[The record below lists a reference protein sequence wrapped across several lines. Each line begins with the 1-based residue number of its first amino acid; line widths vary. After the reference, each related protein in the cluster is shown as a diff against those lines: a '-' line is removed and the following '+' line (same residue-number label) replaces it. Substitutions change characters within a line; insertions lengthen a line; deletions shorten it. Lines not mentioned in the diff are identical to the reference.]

1 MGGIGGQVRERK
13 TEKKSEEK
21 IYSLKRELLFRPFK
35 ILIFYVSSVS
45 YVLRSGM
52 KEKRKKKRGKWKRC
66 KKKKRKKRKK
76 KQVLILIFWTW
87 ASFSS
92 VCYYFSSF
100 CYYYVEIWH
109 VFHHGAFL
117 TFVLLLLTHLTTKRC
132 WS

>member
-1 MGGIGGQVRERK
+1 MGGIGGQVWERK

-45 YVLRSGM
+45 YVSRLEM
-52 KEKRKKKRGKWKRC
+52 KEKRKKTEREKRKRY

-76 KQVLILIFWTW
+76 KQVLTLIFWTW

-100 CYYYVEIWH
+100 CYYYVEI
-109 VFHHGAFL
+109 
-117 TFVLLLLTHLTTKRC
+117 
-132 WS
+132 